1 MSASVSLQLVS
12 SRMLAAVRREVRMGQ
27 VGSAWRPALDQA
39 WAFLRQNP
47 GLRTDGH
54 NIFLYHHPAKGEST
68 MLVDFGVQVARPFER
83 SGEVFPTETPAGKV
97 VSALHVGP
105 YERLGETHRA
115 IQAWTEANNSRIGG
129 KSWEIYGDWTDDP
142 TKLETQI
149 EYLLA

>member
-1 MSASVSLQLVS
+1 MDSSVSIQLVS
-12 SRMLAAVRREVRMGQ
+12 SRMLAAVRREVRVGQ
-27 VGSAWRPALDQA
+27 VGSAWRPALDQV

-68 MLVDFGVQVARPFER
+68 MLVDFGVQVVRPFDR
-83 SGEVFPTETPAGKV
+83 AGEVFLNETPAGRV
-97 VSALHVGP
+97 VRALHIGP
-105 YERLGETHRA
+105 YDRMGEAHRA
-115 IQAWTEANNSRIGG
+115 IQVWAEANKTEFGG

-142 TKLETQI
+142 AKLETQV